1 MNAKL
6 RPLVVVLLVLA
17 FVNLGLVGV
26 FLWWRGQ
33 VRARAIQEQE
43 ARFEHKPLTDV
54 PPNTDAPAPS
64 LTPMEEIHAAA
75 RSGDVAALRTLLDA
89 HPDLL
94 NANTHNRFGS
104 TALHFAAY
112 FKQPGI
118 VAELLKR
125 GADVN
130 AVNNEGT
137 TPLHDAI
144 SAGHQGIARLL
155 LDGGADVSLR
165 NGSGK
170 DALTYA
176 QDKKRTEIAEM
187 IREHPR
193 PAQK

>member
-1 MNAKL
+1 MKSKL
-6 RPLVVVLLVLA
+6 KPLLIVLLVLV
-17 FVNLGLVGV
+17 FVDMGLLGF

-33 VRARAIQEQE
+33 QKTGQGQIAGQS
-43 ARFEHKPLTDV
+43 
-54 PPNTDAPAPS
+54 PAALSDTEMPS
-64 LTPMEEIHAAA
+64 RLLTPMEEVHAAA
-75 RSGDVAALRTLLDA
+75 RNGDVTALRELLDA
-89 HPDLL
+89 HPELL

-112 FKQPGI
+112 FKQREI

-144 SAGHQGIARLL
+144 ASGHEGIVRLL
-155 LDGGADVSLR
+155 LEGGANVSLR

-176 QDKKRTEIAEM
+176 QDKKRTAIAEL
-187 IREHPR
+187 IQEQIAKQSKP
-193 PAQK
+193 